1 MTSGQVN
8 ICSVYFSSAQKKT
21 LKFYNKT
28 QLNWVNACYLLELV
42 SKEFKLFDNRLSLSN
57 FEFIFFFVL
66 SLGREGYQNKNT
78 VMINKYKKKKVKI
91 YIVQHGQKFSS
102 FFFTNAS

>member
-78 VMINKYKKKKVKI
+78 VMINKYKKKK
-91 YIVQHGQKFSS
+91 G
-102 FFFTNAS
+102 